1 MQIRRITGIYHHC
14 GRDDHAGD
22 GRSWTQDRL
31 FRTLDVVID
40 AKLSFAVL
48 CLASSSAC
56 AGQAHA
62 ESSHGQVGAP
72 TSVEPDDL
80 ELAAQA
86 EPTEPSSPETEGPP
100 LTREEIRLVVR
111 AKLPQVRACFDAGL
125 ERAPEIGGRVLLRFT
140 IGPDGRA
147 ASVSV
152 DEDELG
158 DVVVTDCLRAELS
171 SWQFP
176 RPRAGVPITI
186 TYPFVFSSAD
196 SLRAAGLPRVEG
208 TIKPAAVG
216 AVFDARRSELDDCIP
231 EAGTGTI
238 GLALS
243 IDDAGA
249 VTRISSYESTLDE
262 RARSC
267 VLRMVST
274 WNFPPAASGDEAR
287 VNHDLRW

>member
-1 MQIRRITGIYHHC
+1 VTH
-14 GRDDHAGD
+14 
-22 GRSWTQDRL
+22 
-31 FRTLDVVID
+31 
-40 AKLSFAVL
+40 AKLTFAVL
-48 CLASSSAC
+48 SLTLMAAC
-56 AGQAHA
+56 VAIP
-62 ESSHGQVGAP
+62 SRGQVESP
-72 TSVEPDDL
+72 TSVEL
-80 ELAAQA
+80 A
-86 EPTEPSSPETEGPP
+86 EPDRANEATGADEPTGPP

-125 ERAPEIGGRVLLRFT
+125 VRAPDIGGRVLLRFT

-147 ASVSV
+147 ASITV

-158 DVVVTDCLRAELS
+158 DGGVVDCLRGELAG
-171 SWQFP
+171 WQFP
-176 RPRAGVPITI
+176 RPRDGVPITVA
-186 TYPFVFSSAD
+186 YPFVFSSAD

-231 EAGTGTI
+231 EGSSGTI
-238 GLALS
+238 GLALN

-262 RARSC
+262 RARTC
-267 VLRMVST
+267 VLRTVSSWT
-274 WNFPPAASGDEAR
+274 FPPAAGGDEAR

>member
-1 MQIRRITGIYHHC
+1 
-14 GRDDHAGD
+14 
-22 GRSWTQDRL
+22 
-31 FRTLDVVID
+31 VVTH
-40 AKLSFAVL
+40 AKLTLVVL
-48 CLASSSAC
+48 SLACLPAC
-56 AGQAHA
+56 AGQ
-62 ESSHGQVGAP
+62 SRGQVASP
-72 TSVEPDDL
+72 TGVESERSDQPDQPDQPDESTELVEP
-80 ELAAQA
+80 ASQA
-86 EPTEPSSPETEGPP
+86 ETDGGPP

-125 ERAPEIGGRVLLRFT
+125 MAAPDIGGRVVLRFT

-147 ASVSV
+147 GSITV
-152 DEDELG
+152 DEDEL
-158 DVVVTDCLRAELS
+158 DEAVVTDCLRAQLS

-176 RPRAGVPITI
+176 RPRDGVPITVA
-186 TYPFVFSSAD
+186 YPFVFSSAD

-216 AVFDARRSELDDCIP
+216 AVFDARRGELDDCIP

-249 VTRISSYESTLDE
+249 VTRISSYESSLDE
-262 RARSC
+262 RARTC
-267 VLRMVST
+267 VLRTVSS
-274 WNFPPAASGDEAR
+274 WMFPPAADGDEAR

>member
-1 MQIRRITGIYHHC
+1 LAVSLCSRRSRAKNLWFARSPTLIY
-14 GRDDHAGD
+14 A
-22 GRSWTQDRL
+22 L
-31 FRTLDVVID
+31 VVAY
-40 AKLSFAVL
+40 AKLTFVVL
-48 CLASSSAC
+48 SLAFMPACVGQSRGQGASPTRVESVDPGTPDEATESA
-56 AGQAHA
+56 
-62 ESSHGQVGAP
+62 SHP
-72 TSVEPDDL
+72 EIEP
-80 ELAAQA
+80 
-86 EPTEPSSPETEGPP
+86 GPP

-125 ERAPEIGGRVLLRFT
+125 VRTPDMGGRVLLRFT

-147 ASVSV
+147 GSITV

-158 DVVVTDCLRAELS
+158 DAVVTDCLRAQLS

-176 RPRAGVPITI
+176 RPRDGVPITVA
-186 TYPFVFSSAD
+186 YPFVFSSAD

-231 EAGTGTI
+231 EAASGTI
-238 GLALS
+238 GLALN

-262 RARSC
+262 HARTC
-267 VLRMVST
+267 VLRTVSS
-274 WNFPPAASGDEAR
+274 WMFPPAAGGDEAR

>member
-1 MQIRRITGIYHHC
+1 MQAKAADPGAENRQLPARGCKTT
-14 GRDDHAGD
+14 R
-22 GRSWTQDRL
+22 
-31 FRTLDVVID
+31 VVTY
-40 AKLSFAVL
+40 AKLTFAIVS
-48 CLASSSAC
+48 LAFMAGC
-56 AGQAHA
+56 AGRAA
-62 ESSHGQVGAP
+62 NAGPSRGQVASP
-72 TSVEPDDL
+72 TRVESADPEHPD
-80 ELAAQA
+80 EPA
-86 EPTEPSSPETEGPP
+86 EPVSHERDAGPA

-111 AKLPQVRACFDAGL
+111 AKLPQVRACFDDGL
-125 ERAPEIGGRVLLRFT
+125 ARAPGIGGRVLLRFT

-147 ASVSV
+147 ASIIV

-158 DVVVTDCLRAELS
+158 DAIVTDCLRAELS

-186 TYPFVFSSAD
+186 AYPFVFSSAD

-216 AVFDARRSELDDCIP
+216 AVFDARRRELDDCIP
-231 EAGTGTI
+231 ERGTGTI

-262 RARSC
+262 HARAC
-267 VLRMVST
+267 VLRTVST
-274 WNFPPAASGDEAR
+274 WMFPPAASGDEAR